1 MTSLG
6 KKYEAVR
13 NYRVSYQIKYYG
25 GIAYMVAMIAQFVI
39 FEDSIC
45 NGAMLEN
52 GDICFLLLEILDG
65 VVAVTILITVFWS
78 GYNLNGIK
86 QYEKEFQAHKRLV
99 DSELKTILVQMQQKY
114 DKMIKV

>member
-1 MTSLG
+1 
-6 KKYEAVR
+6 
-13 NYRVSYQIKYYG
+13 
-25 GIAYMVAMIAQFVI
+25 MVAMIAQFVI

-45 NGAMLEN
+45 SGT

-99 DSELKTILVQMQQKY
+99 DSELKTMLVQMQQKY
-114 DKMIKV
+114 DTMIKV